1 MSPRLPFP
9 LRENCSCDLSSSSS
23 KMSKYNYLINTLLT
37 AKYLQNY
44 FLSCVFSANSA
55 QHANKLKCDDEHGEH
70 IS

>member
-1 MSPRLPFP
+1 
-9 LRENCSCDLSSSSS
+9 
-23 KMSKYNYLINTLLT
+23 MSKYNYLINTLLT